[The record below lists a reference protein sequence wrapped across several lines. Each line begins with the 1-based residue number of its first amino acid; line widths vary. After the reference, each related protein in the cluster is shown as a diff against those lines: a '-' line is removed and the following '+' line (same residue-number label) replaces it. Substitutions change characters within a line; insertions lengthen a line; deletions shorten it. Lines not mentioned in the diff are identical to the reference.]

1 MSKNHTTANQYWTR
15 RETLRYAAA
24 TALGLSAGIPLLGG
38 CSIGSQAPAANG
50 GQPPAQ
56 PTGTLRVA
64 HLGDPTSLDP
74 SIAGNAVSLP
84 IVSHNIYESLL
95 GFNGDTSELVGV
107 LAERWESSPDGRQWT
122 FYLKDGVTFHD
133 GAPLTSSAVKKTF
146 QYYSRSGA
154 QWAVLLPPNATYDD
168 SDPRVIRIS
177 SPASFPDLGRNAT
190 LIRMISP
197 NLVDRGPE
205 AVNKT
210 PTGTGP
216 FRFESYTT
224 AKSIVLTANRQYR
237 GPGPYL
243 EGLQFQIIPDASAR
257 VAALRSG
264 SVDLVYNVPPSD
276 AAALKTASN
285 LAVTEKPL
293 WRVGQLIIFTKHQ
306 PVDNLALR
314 RAIAHAI
321 DKEAIVNSILRGV
334 GRRQDNILPE
344 GIYGYRQ
351 PATQYPY
358 DLDKARQFLAQS
370 GLPSPVEIE
379 AVWSPELGEN
389 IGRVEQAISGMLSQ
403 IGVTMKA
410 TQIPFAEVTKVIVD
424 PKTKPYHAV
433 AGELGWLT
441 GGPLFFATKYFQRT
455 SEFDAMNDLNTRM
468 LSTPDGP
475 ERLQLMADL
484 QELFA
489 QQLPAIPL
497 YNSIQVDAY
506 SNAVQ
511 GYSAPKDGFQPR
523 FGQVY
528 LSQ

>member
-1 MSKNHTTANQYWTR
+1 MSKDPNTTFYWTR
-15 RETLRYAAA
+15 RETLRFAAA
-24 TALGLSAGIPLLGG
+24 TALGLSAGVPVLAG
-38 CSIGSQAPAANG
+38 CSVGSQGSATNAG
-50 GQPPAQ
+50 PPPSQ

-74 SIAGNAVSLP
+74 SLAGNAVSLP
-84 IVSHNIYESLL
+84 IISHNVYESLL
-95 GFNGDTSELVGV
+95 GFDGDTSNLVGV
-107 LAERWESSPDGRQWT
+107 LAERWESSPDAREWT
-122 FYLKDGVTFHD
+122 FHLREGITFHD

-146 QYYSRSGA
+146 QYYKRSGT
-154 QWAVLLPPNATYDD
+154 QWGVLLPPNATFDD
-168 SDPRVIRIS
+168 TNPRVIRVS
-177 SPASFPDLGRNAT
+177 SPDSFPDMGRNAT

-197 NLVDRGPE
+197 NLVDQGPD

-224 AKSIVLTANRQYR
+224 AKSLVLSANRQFR

-243 EGLQFQIIPDASAR
+243 ERLQFQIIPDASAR

-264 SVDLVYNVPPSD
+264 SVDLVFNVAPSD
-276 AAALKTASN
+276 AGTLKSAGN

-293 WRVGQLIIFTKHQ
+293 WRVGQLILFSNHR
-306 PVDNLALR
+306 PVDNVVLR
-314 RAIAHAI
+314 RALAHGI
-321 DKEAIVNSILRGV
+321 DKEAIIKSILRGV
-334 GRRQDNILPE
+334 GKRQDNVLPE
-344 GIYGYRQ
+344 GVYGYQQ

-358 DLDKARQFLAQS
+358 DPNKARELLAQS
-370 GLPSPVEIE
+370 GLTTPVELE

-389 IGRVEQAISGMLSQ
+389 IGRVEQAISGMLSE
-403 IGVTMKA
+403 IGVNLKA

-424 PKTKPYHAV
+424 PQQKPYHAV

-455 SEFDAMNDLNTRM
+455 SEFAAMNDLNNKM
-468 LSTPDGP
+468 LTTPDGP
-475 ERLQLMADL
+475 ERLRLLAEI

-489 QQLPAIPL
+489 QQLPVIPL
-497 YNSIQVDAY
+497 YNSVQVDGH
-506 SNAVQ
+506 STSVQ
-511 GYSAPKDGFQPR
+511 GYSSPKDGFQPN